1 MRWRIEIHFQ
11 KIPLTD
17 VIEMYSEKKW
27 FALQMMLRRNWN
39 ESPVSGC
46 TLIVIQTIYL
56 ISTTYQHTI
65 INVKKNWNDEN
76 STFDYTKNCP
86 VSIQKSHKFFNH
98 FHWDHNED
106 WDGDE
111 DGNAMKKMILW
122 QKPSQQNLSISIS
135 TLASAPYFQHRH
147 QYFSIGI
154 QYFSIGIQYL
164 SVSISIL
171 VMASVL

>member
-56 ISTTYQHTI
+56 VSTTYQHTI

-76 STFDYTKNCP
+76 STFDFTKNCP
-86 VSIQKSHKFFNH
+86 VSIKKSHKFFNH
-98 FHWDHNED
+98 FHWDNNED

-111 DGNAMKKMILW
+111 DGNEENDTVTKTFAAEPKH
-122 QKPSQQNLSISIS
+122 Q
-135 TLASAPYFQHRH
+135 H
-147 QYFSIGI
+147 QYFSISTLLSASASVF
-154 QYFSIGIQYL
+154 QHRYSVFQHRY
-164 SVSISIL
+164 SVS
-171 VMASVL
+171 